1 MSENLIIL
9 LINCLFAIYF
19 MLPAYISNLCG
30 LAFGGG
36 KPLDMYKTFIDG
48 NRLIGNGV
56 TWRGLISGTVIGTI
70 IGGIIGYVGLKIP
83 ELTGNLILINLPT
96 TIIDG
101 LIFGFLLAIGALIGD
116 AMGSFVKRR
125 LGLESGAPAPLLDQL
140 DFVFGAIIFIS
151 PIIQLNIPI
160 ILLICIIS
168 IIFHLLSNTIA
179 YLIGIKDVWY

>member
-70 IGGIIGYVGLKIP
+70 IGGIIGYVGLNIP
-83 ELTGNLILINLPT
+83 ELTGNLILINFTPLFT
-96 TIIDG
+96 
-101 LIFGFLLAIGALIGD
+101 LLCIF
-116 AMGSFVKRR
+116 
-125 LGLESGAPAPLLDQL
+125 
-140 DFVFGAIIFIS
+140 
-151 PIIQLNIPI
+151 
-160 ILLICIIS
+160 
-168 IIFHLLSNTIA
+168 
-179 YLIGIKDVWY
+179 